1 MTFSQ
6 DIDKLNQIIF
16 SESGTIM
23 NFVKDDFAYYRR
35 SFEQMYRSY
44 FQRRMIV
51 VGIALLIICA
61 YLALDP
67 RGISTKFVFDC
78 CFARVV
84 CLALSTLARS
94 RSNNC

>member
-44 FQRRMIV
+44 F
-51 VGIALLIICA
+51 
-61 YLALDP
+61 
-67 RGISTKFVFDC
+67 
-78 CFARVV
+78 
-84 CLALSTLARS
+84 
-94 RSNNC
+94 NEE